1 MWELLVLDI
10 KLGCN
15 ESLCVARSDN
25 GPGWLQSAEDKAG
38 RFLESAEDNAG
49 SFFQQMKTTLRSR
62 EAQEMIFYILVCMQ
76 HGGVH
81 KWNFFFFLGE
91 KNIIYLIFLSLKLL
105 NIFFKV

>member
-1 MWELLVLDI
+1 MLDI

-81 KWNFFFFLGE
+81 NTNEKLVSFILGE
-91 KNIIYLIFLSLKLL
+91 KNIYLIFLSLKL
-105 NIFFKV
+105 